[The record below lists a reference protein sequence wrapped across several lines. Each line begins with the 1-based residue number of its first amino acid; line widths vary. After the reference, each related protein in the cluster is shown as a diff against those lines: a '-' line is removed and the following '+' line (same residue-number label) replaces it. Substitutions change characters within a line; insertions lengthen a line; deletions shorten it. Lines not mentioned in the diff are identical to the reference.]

1 MVTSSPTCVLACLE
15 NLRVDITAARLAAAP
30 AAVSGCP
37 SAPPRLVRPHRP
49 HPLRSLQLTV
59 SPAGMA

>member
-37 SAPPRLVRPHRP
+37 SAPPRLVRLHGSPYAP
-49 HPLRSLQLTV
+49 TGLTP
-59 SPAGMA
+59 SALSN